1 MRVSLRILATLALSF
16 VMLSG
21 SGLAPFGGAAYA
33 NSKYAAYVVHAHSG
47 DVLFDRYS
55 NYRRY
60 PASLTKMM
68 TLYLL
73 FDEIEAGRL
82 SLDSKL
88 KVSAQAAAQPPS
100 KLGVRKG
107 TTIDVETAIEAL
119 VVKSAN
125 DVAVVVAESIS
136 GSEWRFARKM
146 TQKARALG
154 MSRTTFRNASG
165 LPNSKQVT
173 TARDMARL
181 AQRLMRDH
189 PEYWSY
195 FGAKQ
200 FTWNGRTYRTH
211 NALVRS
217 FSGADGLKTGY
228 TRRSGYNLATSV
240 KRDGHH
246 LIGIVLG
253 GRSGRTRD
261 AHMRKILT
269 DGFAA
274 IKQKP
279 TLIAS
284 LHRTKPA
291 PRLKPS
297 LHGEQL
303 MAHAAPTVSGSDP
316 LKQQI
321 IAAASAL
328 GPSSD
333 AQEHGFAPSLAPHN
347 AQSIIASVAEDVS
360 SGDADAN
367 ASDIFSDDTISALI
381 ATMDPDAVDQD
392 TLTALA
398 AKITPET
405 GVSGDARG
413 EEFNAFERERLA
425 ALGVTDDAIVGQG
438 DVEPELTWS
447 VQIGAYSSKTMAQ
460 NELETAALVG
470 GLAERARTVQP
481 MSGPGGRTLYRARFT
496 AMSES
501 EAAEI
506 CSLLRKRE
514 LSCFTVHDF
523 TPERP
528 EAS

>member
-1 MRVSLRILATLALSF
+1 MRCVVRILCSF
-16 VMLSG
+16 VLAIGLLSG
-21 SGLAPFGGAAYA
+21 FNGAAHA

-55 NYRRY
+55 TQRRY

-107 TTIDVETAIEAL
+107 STIDVETAIEAL

-125 DVAVVVAESIS
+125 DVAVVVAEAIS

-154 MSRTTFRNASG
+154 MRRTTFRNASG

-181 AQRLMRDH
+181 AQSLMGNH
-189 PEYWSY
+189 PEYWHY
-195 FGAKQ
+195 FSTKQ
-200 FTWNGRTYRTH
+200 FAYKGRTYRTH

-217 FSGADGLKTGY
+217 FPGADGLKTGY

-269 DGFAA
+269 QSFAG
-274 IKQKP
+274 IRQKP

-291 PRLKPS
+291 PRLKPTLS
-297 LHGEQL
+297 GPQRI
-303 MAHAAPTVSGSDP
+303 AKAAPTVSGSDP

-321 IAAASAL
+321 LAAAATL
-328 GPSSD
+328 GPSSENEED
-333 AQEHGFAPSLAPHN
+333 LFSPSLAPDK
-347 AQSIIASVAEDVS
+347 AQTILDT
-360 SGDADAN
+360 AN
-367 ASDIFSDDTISALI
+367 QAKTVDRGFADDTISALI
-381 ATMDPDAVDQD
+381 ATMDPDSIGASEIE
-392 TLTALA
+392 ALS
-398 AKITPET
+398 AKANDS
-405 GVSGDARG
+405 SGATDDSRG

-425 ALGVTDDAIVGQG
+425 ALGISEDGLIGQG
-438 DVEPELTWS
+438 DVEPALAWS
-447 VQIGAYSSKTMAQ
+447 IQIGAYSTKTMAQ

-470 GLAERARTVQP
+470 ELPSRERSVQP
-481 MSGPGGRTLYRARFT
+481 MLGPNGQTIYRARFT

-501 EAAEI
+501 EATEI
-506 CSLLRKRE
+506 CAMLRKRD

-523 TPERP
+523 TPAAP
-528 EAS
+528 EGS